1 MKKKKTSIKRCT
13 LNPHYNEAF
22 TFDIPIEQIQKV
34 KLVITVVDYDRI
46 GSSEEIGKIV
56 LGCESSSGDLEMKH
70 WKEML
75 ANPRRPI
82 AQWHTLKGVDHAKYN
97 NSVTSLE
104 RNKGNRLTASRSIAL

>member
-22 TFDIPIEQIQKV
+22 SFDISVEQIQKV

-46 GSSEEIGKIV
+46 GASEEIGRVV
-56 LGCESSSGDLEMKH
+56 LGCEGSSGDWETKH

-75 ANPRRPI
+75 ASPRRSV
-82 AQWHTLKGVDHAKYN
+82 AQWHTLKNIDQKYT
-97 NSVTSLE
+97 VTNFE
-104 RNKGNRLTASRSIAL
+104 RNDNRLVESRSIAL